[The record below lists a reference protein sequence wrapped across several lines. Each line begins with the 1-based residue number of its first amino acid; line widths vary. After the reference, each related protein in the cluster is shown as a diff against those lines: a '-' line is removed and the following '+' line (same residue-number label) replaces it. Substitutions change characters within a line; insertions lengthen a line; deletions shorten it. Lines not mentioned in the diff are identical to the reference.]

1 MNGRAVKAIV
11 SIVCLLFSLTA
22 YAQEVDEVLAK
33 FYDATGGKKNWESLK
48 GYKTTYNVH
57 EKGGDYI
64 ENSTFEF
71 PNKIRT
77 TFSSKKG
84 VSYLYETD
92 GETAY
97 EEVNGQRKNFEDQSL
112 SDKIEQA
119 FFLPLLYHQE
129 FNLKV
134 ESLGLK
140 RAPMVEGWSS
150 TGSNNACIAI
160 KRNFANGKFSIYYF
174 DSVTGYLIQEINAD
188 GSYKTFLK
196 YKDVNESGFQ
206 VPTKIIAAGERF
218 SRTYELVSAEFI
230 KGEKASYELPH
241 KIQTVIPVSKGA
253 PSNSYKKKLA
263 LVVGNSNYPNGGTLR
278 NPVNDARA
286 MEQSLKGLGFEVIEI
301 ENASLDQMKKAIDG
315 FGRKLTEYEVGLF
328 YYAGHGIQYSG
339 SNYLIPVD
347 ADLKEEHQI
356 EFDCL
361 STDRILRFME
371 TANSKVNIIIL
382 DACRNNPFER
392 SWHRSANGRGLAF
405 MNAPTGT
412 LIAYA
417 TSPGSTADDGNRQN
431 GLYTESLLRN
441 MTLPNLSIE
450 QLFKRVRIEVEEN
463 SDHRQVPWEST
474 SLKGEF
480 CFTCPE

>member
-1 MNGRAVKAIV
+1 MVVAMKAMG
-11 SIVCLLFSLTA
+11 SIVCLLLSITA
-22 YAQEVDEVLAK
+22 YTQNIDEVLTR
-33 FYDATGGKKNWESLK
+33 FYEATGGKKNWESLK
-48 GYKTTYNVH
+48 GYTTTYNVH
-57 EKGGDYI
+57 EKGADYVD
-64 ENSTFEF
+64 NSTFEF
-71 PNKIRT
+71 PNRIRT
-77 TFSSKKG
+77 TFRSKKG
-84 VSYLYETD
+84 ISFLYETD
-92 GETAY
+92 GKTAF
-97 EEVNGQRKNFEDQSL
+97 EEVNGQRKVFEDQSL

-119 FFLPLLYHQE
+119 FFLPFLYYKE
-129 FNLKV
+129 FNLKI

-140 RAPMVEGWSS
+140 RTPWVEGWNS
-150 TGSNNACIAI
+150 TGSKNNCIAI
-160 KRNFANGKFSIYYF
+160 QRNFSDGKFTIYYF

-196 YKDVNESGFQ
+196 YKDVNGSGFQ
-206 VPTKIIAAGERF
+206 LPTKIIAGGERF
-218 SRTYELVSAEFI
+218 SRTYELISAEFS
-230 KGEKASYELPH
+230 KGEKPRYELPH
-241 KIQTVIPVSKGA
+241 KVETVIPISA
-253 PSNSYKKKLA
+253 SSPSSSYKKKLA

-286 MEQSLKGLGFEVIEI
+286 MEHSLKGLGFEVIEI
-301 ENASLDQMKKAIDG
+301 ENASLDQLKKAIDG
-315 FGRKLTEYEVGLF
+315 FGRKLAEYEVGLF

-371 TANSKVNIIIL
+371 AANNKVNIIIL

-417 TSPGSTADDGNRQN
+417 TSPGSTADDGNREN

-463 SDHRQVPWEST
+463 SNHRQVPWEST

-480 CFTCPE
+480 CFTCTE